1 MPDTANAMT
10 RCHAGKSGCFLCSY
24 NSFYMFIM
32 EVHCNVIR
40 HMLQK

>member
-1 MPDTANAMT
+1 MT

-32 EVHCNVIR
+32 EVHSIAFLYPNVI
-40 HMLQK
+40 